1 MVSSDVHSAFDCKLY
16 IWHSIPNT
24 RGKYSNPI
32 LLQSLGIDGWVGI
45 TTRTFFSSWVSFDA
59 LGYNCIGLLAMCLK
73 SPVMDLL
80 LANCFSSSS
89 FCSWWSAGQY
99 FFFFFVGFVIFNLLN
114 REKINIFGI
123 LGIIS
128 LQKCNCFFV
137 CHSLMQANMIDK
149 FFFCTLVN
157 SLSNLSRLYLILLLN
172 MCLAHRLNYSNFS
185 TS

>member
-1 MVSSDVHSAFDCKLY
+1 MPWAIIALDCWLCALNHLSWTCYLLIVFPLPFFVLDEVQVS
-16 IWHSIPNT
+16 I
-24 RGKYSNPI
+24 
-32 LLQSLGIDGWVGI
+32 
-45 TTRTFFSSWVSFDA
+45 
-59 LGYNCIGLLAMCLK
+59 
-73 SPVMDLL
+73 
-80 LANCFSSSS
+80 
-89 FCSWWSAGQY
+89 
-99 FFFFFVGFVIFNLLN
+99 FFFFFVGFFIFNLLN
-114 REKINIFGI
+114 REKTNIFGI